1 MATIELLDVNKVL
14 LGIYIVVLSRLFL
27 LVDAIVI
34 ILFAVWFKY
43 YGHALPLFSWVIGV
57 LGLLPLFGA
66 VLLRADE
73 SDEGE
78 SSS

>member
-1 MATIELLDVNKVL
+1 MKRPCF
-14 LGIYIVVLSRLFL
+14 LSRLFL
-27 LVDAIVI
+27 LVDGIAI
-34 ILFAVWFKY
+34 ILLAVWLRY
-43 YGHALPLFSWVIGV
+43 YGDTVPFFSWVIGT

-66 VLLRADE
+66 ALLRADE